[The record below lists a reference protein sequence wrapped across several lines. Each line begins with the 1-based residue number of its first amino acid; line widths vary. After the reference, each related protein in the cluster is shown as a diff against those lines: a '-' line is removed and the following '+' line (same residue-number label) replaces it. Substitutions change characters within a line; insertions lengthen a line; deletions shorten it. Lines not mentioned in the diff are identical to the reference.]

1 MQYLKLSTSPS
12 WTLSRATSIAVILII
27 TIGFLIMIFN
37 FNINDNDGQ
46 SLIRKKIYE
55 SQLQPNQLDSLPSD
69 IGKSEAVIQ
78 ALEMAKKCKTHFG
91 KLN

>member
-12 WTLSRATSIAVILII
+12 WTLNRATSIAVILII

-46 SLIRKKIYE
+46 SLIREKIYE